1 MKNLDLQ
8 IKNNKT
14 NYDANILYKN
24 TGVPTQPIDTRTYA
38 EKHADIAQLK
48 VVLRS
53 ELRTLLDDNVITQ
66 VFRELT
72 DEQIPFLAGMAP
84 ALIVEL

>member
-1 MKNLDLQ
+1 MATGKPFRTEYDRTQNYKDYMKNLDLQ

-24 TGVPTQPIDTRTYA
+24 TGVPTQPLDTRTYA

-48 VVLRS
+48 VSLRS
-53 ELRTLLDDNVITQ
+53 ELRILLDDNVITE
-66 VFRELT
+66 VLR
-72 DEQIPFLAGMAP
+72 
-84 ALIVEL
+84 